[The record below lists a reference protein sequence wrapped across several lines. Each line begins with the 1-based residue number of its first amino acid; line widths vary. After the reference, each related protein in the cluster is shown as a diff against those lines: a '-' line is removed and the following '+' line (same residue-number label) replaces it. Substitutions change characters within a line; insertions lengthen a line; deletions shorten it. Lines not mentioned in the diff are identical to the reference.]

1 MANQTITTAVNYD
14 DAAISGLLDG
24 ESITINGG
32 ALTIDADTQINQQA
46 AAFGIVTLSS
56 TLGGSVLIDG
66 TKVWEVPFESSTGTP
81 WDVAGASYGGVSRN
95 VNGEG
100 IYPDGVTFS
109 ADGTKM
115 YTVGTDFDEFDSAVQ
130 QYALSTAWDIGS
142 ASWTAYFLTSSQDRN
157 LTDLAFSA
165 DGTKM
170 YVVGRGS
177 GKVYQYSLS
186 TAWNINTASY
196 GGISFSVTGQ
206 EGQPRAIAFSA
217 DGTKMYVA
225 GINNDTVYQYSLSTA
240 WNLTSA
246 SFSGTSF
253 SVAGQEAQPAAIAF
267 KPDGSRMYVVGRT
280 ADTVYQYSLSTAW
293 NVGSA
298 SYSGL
303 SFNVAGQDTSPAG
316 LAFKPDGSRMYVAG
330 TNSNTVFQY
339 DLLSGTSS
347 PGNVPTQAALGSNT
361 VTGGTSGAT
370 GELTRVWASG
380 SFDPAVAG
388 AAMPAAG
395 YIKLRS
401 KTGNFQAGETIT
413 LPGGATIVASNAGKR
428 GAIQVIARTIGGT
441 SVFMAVPRLSSCVVD
456 GDWYDL
462 GTTNGADNQ
471 TFTLPVR
478 EELGGVQIETAPG
491 SGVYEWYANAGD
503 IWNGHH
509 TVNEGLTATNA
520 TLTRNAISA
529 FPYPAAERIRETA
542 VAGVHSASFAL
553 GANNTSFPAGAATFT
568 ARILRD
574 TRQWVVVQFATNNS
588 ADRFGVLVDFVAGTL
603 SAVPNVGSPTG
614 TASSITALGG
624 GIYEVKVSV
633 NHTGTGAITIA
644 TSNSATPTY
653 VNGLPSFTGSA
664 SEGVNIALSRLEM
677 ATFSFIPTDVRGKH
691 CGVDPIA
698 GTVQIALRGANN
710 SGFKPPSGCKVRIPN
725 VFLSTTQP
733 VDSAAPML
741 TALNTRY
748 YFNSGNPGPTVKG
761 AVLNWFNT
769 GNMVISDS
777 CTTQY
782 ISSTAITNSCV
793 GVGLMPSSTTALAF
807 ANAFA
812 GGATDSRFTRRSNT
826 LVFSATSTTN
836 VAFRRCRFDLIARW
850 QGLSQRQTTGPGQF
864 GIVNLG
870 MSNFVFEDCEVINGQ
885 TTIGAGNSNGLIKNF
900 KYADVMTGG
909 TPAVASSAFAFTG
922 TNIELDG
929 FSSLGGLSNV
939 HPYDHIVNLA
949 AGYFSNLKISN
960 IGTPTAPYD
969 CGSANPMGFIV
980 NGGPGSEAT
989 FRRIY
994 TTNNRTGAV
1003 NFVTT
1008 MPLVQMFDVWATG
1021 SQFIDLS
1028 GPSITS
1034 RGGRWSNFRR
1044 GFANANGTHW
1054 DDAYNSTTTGRISVM
1069 ANEPTAASAS
1079 QFSGTFGIG
1088 SGYTG
1093 SGSIVLSKLTDEAV
1107 WTSPYRFYGHTAF
1120 GGGGSPGGTATQ
1132 NLIWEYKIDT
1142 GGGFGASWTF
1152 LANTVRTNGDPAN
1165 GATTVT
1171 MNSADRAALTR
1182 QPQIGDFIQHSTFR
1196 LPQDTTITNIVGD
1209 VITVSNAFISSP
1221 LGANGT
1227 ISFSPVNVAVS
1238 PTNGYLLQIRCRA
1251 IVAAAGTLTTGF
1263 SAGIQTNATDQQIPH
1278 PLPGSL
1284 VNITNLVPQSRVKVT
1299 RVDTGALLQQAFCGA
1314 GTTLNFDFQY
1324 TGSVEIEAR
1333 NASGATAYRPWVTQ
1347 ASISPSAA
1355 ANVVALQESD

>member
-66 TKVWEVPFESSTGTP
+66 TKVWEVPFSS
-81 WDVAGASYGGVSRN
+81 
-95 VNGEG
+95 
-100 IYPDGVTFS
+100 
-109 ADGTKM
+109 
-115 YTVGTDFDEFDSAVQ
+115 
-130 QYALSTAWDIGS
+130 
-142 ASWTAYFLTSSQDRN
+142 SS
-157 LTDLAFSA
+157 
-165 DGTKM
+165 
-170 YVVGRGS
+170 
-177 GKVYQYSLS
+177 
-186 TAWNINTASY
+186 
-196 GGISFSVTGQ
+196 
-206 EGQPRAIAFSA
+206 
-217 DGTKMYVA
+217 
-225 GINNDTVYQYSLSTA
+225 
-240 WNLTSA
+240 
-246 SFSGTSF
+246 
-253 SVAGQEAQPAAIAF
+253 
-267 KPDGSRMYVVGRT
+267 
-280 ADTVYQYSLSTAW
+280 
-293 NVGSA
+293 
-298 SYSGL
+298 
-303 SFNVAGQDTSPAG
+303 
-316 LAFKPDGSRMYVAG
+316 
-330 TNSNTVFQY
+330 
-339 DLLSGTSS
+339 
-347 PGNVPTQAALGSNT
+347 GNVPTQAALGSNG

-395 YIKLRS
+395 YVKLRS

-428 GAIQVIARTIGGT
+428 GAIQVIARTVGTT
-441 SVFMAVPRLSSCVVD
+441 SVNMAVPRLSSCVVD
-456 GDWYDL
+456 GDWYEL

-509 TVNEGLTATNA
+509 TVNEALTPTNA

-529 FPYPAAERIRETA
+529 FPYPAAERLRETA
-542 VAGVHSASFAL
+542 ATGVHNASFAL
-553 GANNTSFPAGAATFT
+553 SGYATSFPAGTYTFS
-568 ARILRD
+568 AILKRE
-574 TRQWVVVQFATNNS
+574 TRQWAVVQFATNGS
-588 ADRFGVLVDFVAGTL
+588 ADRFGVLVDLDAGTL
-603 SAVPNVGSPTG
+603 SAIPNVGSPTG
-614 TASSITALGG
+614 TSSSIAALGNG
-624 GIYEVKVSV
+624 WYRVNVTI
-633 NHTGTGAITIA
+633 NHTGAGQTGQCIIA

-653 VNGLPSFTGSA
+653 VTGLPSFTGSA

-698 GTVQIALRGANN
+698 GTVQLALRGANN

-725 VFLSTTQP
+725 VFLSTTTP

-748 YFNSGNPGPTVKG
+748 YFQSGNSGPTVKG

-782 ISSTAITNSCV
+782 IGSTSIANCCV
-793 GVGLMPSSTTALAF
+793 GVGLIPSTTVALTF
-807 ANAFA
+807 ANAFS
-812 GGATDSRFTRRSNT
+812 GGATDSRFTRRSST
-826 LVFSATSTTN
+826 VVFGAGATTN

-850 QGLSQRQTTGPGQF
+850 QGLSQRQAFGQVLT
-864 GIVNLG
+864 IVSLG
-870 MSNFVFEDCEVINGQ
+870 MSNSIFEDCEVINGQ
-885 TTIGAGNSNGLIKNF
+885 TTITAGNSNILIKNF

-909 TPAVASSAFAFTG
+909 TSALGSSAILAQG
-922 TNIELDG
+922 TNITLDG
-929 FSSLGGLSNV
+929 FASLGDLPNV
-939 HPYDHIVNLA
+939 HPYDHIINLQVSG
-949 AGYFSNLKISN
+949 GYYTNLSIAN
-960 IGTPTAPYD
+960 IGTPSAPYD
-969 CGSANPMGFIV
+969 CGTVNPMGYIL
-980 NGGPGSEAT
+980 NGFAGSKAT
-989 FRRIY
+989 LRRIY
-994 TTNNRTGAV
+994 TTNNRVGPVLFTAA
-1003 NFVTT
+1003 
-1008 MPLVQMFDVWATG
+1008 MPLFEMFDVWATG
-1021 SQFIDLS
+1021 SQFTDLN
-1028 GPSITS
+1028 GQSITS

-1044 GFANANGTHW
+1044 GLPSCNGTHW

-1079 QFSGTFGIG
+1079 QFSGTFGVG

-1093 SGSIVLSKLTDEAV
+1093 NGSVVLSKLSDEAV

-1120 GGGGSPGGTATQ
+1120 GGGGSCGGTDTQ

-1152 LANTVRTNGDPAN
+1152 LANTVRTAGDPAN

-1171 MNSADRAALTR
+1171 VSASDLAALTR

-1196 LPQDTTITNIVGD
+1196 LPQDTTVTNIAGN
-1209 VITVSNAFISSP
+1209 VITVSNAFISNP
-1221 LGANGT
+1221 LGASGT

-1251 IVAAAGTLTTGF
+1251 TVAATTTITTGF

-1299 RVDTGALLQQAFCGA
+1299 RVDTGALLQQASCGA

-1324 TGSVEIEAR
+1324 TGAVLIEAR
-1333 NASGATAYRPWVTQ
+1333 NASGSPAYKPWVTQ
-1347 ASISPSAA
+1347 ASISPSTAT
-1355 ANVVALQESD
+1355 NVVALQESDQ

>member
-1 MANQTITTAVNYD
+1 LANQTVTTAVNYD

-32 ALTIDADTQINQQA
+32 ALKIDADTQINQQA

-66 TKVWEVPFESSTGTP
+66 TKVWEVPFSS
-81 WDVAGASYGGVSRN
+81 
-95 VNGEG
+95 
-100 IYPDGVTFS
+100 
-109 ADGTKM
+109 
-115 YTVGTDFDEFDSAVQ
+115 
-130 QYALSTAWDIGS
+130 
-142 ASWTAYFLTSSQDRN
+142 SS
-157 LTDLAFSA
+157 
-165 DGTKM
+165 
-170 YVVGRGS
+170 
-177 GKVYQYSLS
+177 
-186 TAWNINTASY
+186 
-196 GGISFSVTGQ
+196 
-206 EGQPRAIAFSA
+206 
-217 DGTKMYVA
+217 
-225 GINNDTVYQYSLSTA
+225 
-240 WNLTSA
+240 
-246 SFSGTSF
+246 
-253 SVAGQEAQPAAIAF
+253 
-267 KPDGSRMYVVGRT
+267 
-280 ADTVYQYSLSTAW
+280 
-293 NVGSA
+293 
-298 SYSGL
+298 
-303 SFNVAGQDTSPAG
+303 
-316 LAFKPDGSRMYVAG
+316 
-330 TNSNTVFQY
+330 
-339 DLLSGTSS
+339 
-347 PGNVPTQAALGSNT
+347 GNVPTQAALGSNG

-370 GELTRVWASG
+370 GELTRVWAAG
-380 SFDPAVAG
+380 SFDPATAG

-441 SVFMAVPRLSSCVVD
+441 SVNMVVPRLSSCVVD

-509 TVNEGLTATNA
+509 TVNEALTATNA

-529 FPYPAAERIRETA
+529 FPYPAAERLRETA
-542 VAGVHSASFAL
+542 ATGVHNASFAL
-553 GANNTSFPAGAATFT
+553 SGYATAFPAGTYTFS
-568 ARILRD
+568 AVLKKD
-574 TRQWVVVQFATNNS
+574 TRQWAVVQFATNGS
-588 ADRFGVLVDFVAGTL
+588 ADRFGVLIDLDAGTL
-603 SAVPNVGSPTG
+603 SAIPNVGSPTG
-614 TASSITALGG
+614 TSSSIAALGNG
-624 GIYEVKVSV
+624 WYRVNVTI
-633 NHTGTGAITIA
+633 NHTGAGQTGQCIIA

-653 VNGLPSFTGSA
+653 VTGLPSFTGSA

-698 GTVQIALRGANN
+698 GTVQLALRGANN

-725 VFLSTTQP
+725 VFLSTTTP
-733 VDSAAPML
+733 VDNFAPML
-741 TALNTRY
+741 TAINTRY

-777 CTTQY
+777 CSTQF
-782 ISSTAITNSCV
+782 IGSTSIANCCV

-826 LVFSATSTTN
+826 VVFNAAATTN

-850 QGLSQRQTTGPGQF
+850 QGLSQRVPGGGAF
-864 GIVNLG
+864 HAVAVNLG
-870 MSNFVFEDCEVINGQ
+870 MSNCVLEDCEVINGQ
-885 TTIGAGNSNGLIKNF
+885 TTIGAGNSNVLIKNF

-909 TPAVASSAFAFTG
+909 TPALASSAFAFTG

-929 FSSLGGLSNV
+929 FSSLGGLPNV
-939 HPYDHIVNLA
+939 HPYDQIVNLA

-980 NGGPGSEAT
+980 NGGPGSGAT

-994 TTNNRTGAV
+994 TTNNRTGAM

-1008 MPLVQMFDVWATG
+1008 MPLVEMFDVWGTG

-1044 GFANANGTHW
+1044 GFVGANGTHW

-1093 SGSIVLSKLTDEAV
+1093 AGSIVLSKLTDEAV

-1120 GGGGSPGGTATQ
+1120 GGGGSPGGTDTQ

-1142 GGGFGASWTF
+1142 GGGFGGSWTF
-1152 LANTVRTNGDPAN
+1152 LANTVRTVGNPAD

-1171 MNSADRAALTR
+1171 MSAGDRAALTR

-1221 LGANGT
+1221 LGASGT

-1251 IVAAAGTLTTGF
+1251 IVAAAGTLTSGF

-1299 RVDTGALLQQAFCGA
+1299 RVDTGALLQQASCGA

-1324 TGSVEIEAR
+1324 TGAVLIEAR
-1333 NASGATAYRPWVTQ
+1333 NASGSPAYKPWVTQ
-1347 ASISPSAA
+1347 ASISPSAT
-1355 ANVVALQESD
+1355 ANVVALQESDQ

>member
-1 MANQTITTAVNYD
+1 LANQTVTTAVNYD

-66 TKVWEVPFESSTGTP
+66 TKVWEVPFSS
-81 WDVAGASYGGVSRN
+81 
-95 VNGEG
+95 
-100 IYPDGVTFS
+100 
-109 ADGTKM
+109 
-115 YTVGTDFDEFDSAVQ
+115 
-130 QYALSTAWDIGS
+130 
-142 ASWTAYFLTSSQDRN
+142 SS
-157 LTDLAFSA
+157 
-165 DGTKM
+165 
-170 YVVGRGS
+170 
-177 GKVYQYSLS
+177 
-186 TAWNINTASY
+186 
-196 GGISFSVTGQ
+196 
-206 EGQPRAIAFSA
+206 
-217 DGTKMYVA
+217 
-225 GINNDTVYQYSLSTA
+225 
-240 WNLTSA
+240 
-246 SFSGTSF
+246 
-253 SVAGQEAQPAAIAF
+253 
-267 KPDGSRMYVVGRT
+267 
-280 ADTVYQYSLSTAW
+280 
-293 NVGSA
+293 
-298 SYSGL
+298 
-303 SFNVAGQDTSPAG
+303 
-316 LAFKPDGSRMYVAG
+316 
-330 TNSNTVFQY
+330 
-339 DLLSGTSS
+339 
-347 PGNVPTQAALGSNT
+347 GNVPTQAALGSNG
-361 VTGGTSGAT
+361 VTGGSSGAT

-380 SFDPAVAG
+380 SFDPAAAG

-441 SVFMAVPRLSSCVVD
+441 SVNMVVPRLSSCVVD
-456 GDWYDL
+456 GDWYEL

-509 TVNEGLTATNA
+509 TVNEALTATNA

-603 SAVPNVGSPTG
+603 SAIPNVGSPTG

-698 GTVQIALRGANN
+698 GTVQLALRGANN

-725 VFLSTTQP
+725 VFLSTTTP
-733 VDSAAPML
+733 VDNFAPML
-741 TALNTRY
+741 TAINTRY
-748 YFNSGNPGPTVKG
+748 YFQSGNPGPTVKG

-769 GNMVISDS
+769 GNMVITDS
-777 CTTQY
+777 CTTQF
-782 ISSTAITNSCV
+782 IGSTSIANCCV

-826 LVFSATSTTN
+826 VVFNAAATTN
-836 VAFRRCRFDLIARW
+836 VEFRRCRFDLIARW
-850 QGLSQRQTTGPGQF
+850 QGLSQRVPG
-864 GIVNLG
+864 GGASHAVAVNLG
-870 MSNFVFEDCEVINGQ
+870 MSNCVLEDCEVINGQ
-885 TTIGAGNSNGLIKNF
+885 TTIGAGNSNVLIKNF

-909 TPAVASSAFAFTG
+909 TPALASSAFAFTG

-929 FSSLGGLSNV
+929 FSSLGGLPNV

-980 NGGPGSEAT
+980 NGGPGSRAT

-1003 NFVTT
+1003 SFIST
-1008 MPLVQMFDVWATG
+1008 MPLVEMFDVWATG

-1044 GFANANGTHW
+1044 GFAGANGTHW

-1093 SGSIVLSKLTDEAV
+1093 LGSIVLSKLTDEAV

-1120 GGGGSPGGTATQ
+1120 GGGGSPGGTDTQ

-1152 LANTVRTNGDPAN
+1152 LANTVRTNGNPAD

-1171 MNSADRAALTR
+1171 MSSGDRAALTR

-1221 LGANGT
+1221 LGASGT

-1263 SAGIQTNATDQQIPH
+1263 SAGIQTNATDQQIQH

-1299 RVDTGALLQQAFCGA
+1299 RVDTKTLLQQAFCGA

-1324 TGSVEIEAR
+1324 TGAVRIEAR
-1333 NASGATAYRPWVTQ
+1333 NASGSPAYKPWVTQ

>member
-1 MANQTITTAVNYD
+1 LANQTVTTAVNYD

-32 ALTIDADTQINQQA
+32 ALKIDADTQINQQA

-66 TKVWEVPFESSTGTP
+66 TKVWEVPFSS
-81 WDVAGASYGGVSRN
+81 
-95 VNGEG
+95 
-100 IYPDGVTFS
+100 
-109 ADGTKM
+109 
-115 YTVGTDFDEFDSAVQ
+115 
-130 QYALSTAWDIGS
+130 
-142 ASWTAYFLTSSQDRN
+142 SS
-157 LTDLAFSA
+157 
-165 DGTKM
+165 
-170 YVVGRGS
+170 
-177 GKVYQYSLS
+177 
-186 TAWNINTASY
+186 
-196 GGISFSVTGQ
+196 
-206 EGQPRAIAFSA
+206 
-217 DGTKMYVA
+217 
-225 GINNDTVYQYSLSTA
+225 
-240 WNLTSA
+240 
-246 SFSGTSF
+246 
-253 SVAGQEAQPAAIAF
+253 
-267 KPDGSRMYVVGRT
+267 
-280 ADTVYQYSLSTAW
+280 
-293 NVGSA
+293 
-298 SYSGL
+298 
-303 SFNVAGQDTSPAG
+303 
-316 LAFKPDGSRMYVAG
+316 
-330 TNSNTVFQY
+330 
-339 DLLSGTSS
+339 
-347 PGNVPTQAALGSNT
+347 GNVPTQAALGSNG

-370 GELTRVWASG
+370 GELTRVWAAG
-380 SFDPAVAG
+380 SFDPATAG

-441 SVFMAVPRLSSCVVD
+441 SVNMVVPRLSSCVVD

-509 TVNEGLTATNA
+509 TVNEALTATNA

-529 FPYPAAERIRETA
+529 FPYPAAERLRETA
-542 VAGVHSASFAL
+542 ATGVHNASFAL
-553 GANNTSFPAGAATFT
+553 SGYATAFPAGTYTFS
-568 ARILRD
+568 AVLKKD
-574 TRQWVVVQFATNNS
+574 TRQWAVVQFATNGS
-588 ADRFGVLVDFVAGTL
+588 ADRFGVLIDLDAGTL
-603 SAVPNVGSPTG
+603 SAIPNVGSPTG
-614 TASSITALGG
+614 TSSSIAALGNG
-624 GIYEVKVSV
+624 WYRVNVTI
-633 NHTGTGAITIA
+633 NHTGAGQTGQCIIA

-653 VNGLPSFTGSA
+653 VTGLPSFTGSA

-698 GTVQIALRGANN
+698 GTVQLALRGANN

-725 VFLSTTQP
+725 VFLSTTTP

-748 YFNSGNPGPTVKG
+748 YFQSGNSGPTVKG

-782 ISSTAITNSCV
+782 IGSTSIANCCV
-793 GVGLMPSSTTALAF
+793 GVGLIPSTTVALTF
-807 ANAFA
+807 ANAFS
-812 GGATDSRFTRRSNT
+812 GGATDSRFTRRSST
-826 LVFSATSTTN
+826 VVFGAGATTN

-850 QGLSQRQTTGPGQF
+850 QGLSQRQAFGQVLT
-864 GIVNLG
+864 IVSLG
-870 MSNFVFEDCEVINGQ
+870 MSNSIFEDCEVINGQ
-885 TTIGAGNSNGLIKNF
+885 TTITAGNSNILIKNF

-909 TPAVASSAFAFTG
+909 TSALGSSAILAQG
-922 TNIELDG
+922 TNITLDG
-929 FSSLGGLSNV
+929 FASLGDLPNV
-939 HPYDHIVNLA
+939 HPYDHIINLQVSG
-949 AGYFSNLKISN
+949 GYYTNLSIAN
-960 IGTPTAPYD
+960 IGTPSAPYNS
-969 CGSANPMGFIV
+969 GTVNPMAYILNGFA
-980 NGGPGSEAT
+980 GSTAT
-989 FRRIY
+989 LRRIY
-994 TTNNRTGAV
+994 TTNNRVGPVFFTA
-1003 NFVTT
+1003 T
-1008 MPLVQMFDVWATG
+1008 MPLFEMFDVWATG
-1021 SQFIDLS
+1021 SQFTDLN
-1028 GPSITS
+1028 GQSITS

-1044 GFANANGTHW
+1044 GLPGANGTHW

-1069 ANEPTAASAS
+1069 ANEPTTASAS
-1079 QFSGTFGIG
+1079 QFSGTFGVG

-1093 SGSIVLSKLTDEAV
+1093 NGSVVLSKLSDEAV

-1120 GGGGSPGGTATQ
+1120 GGGGSCGGTDTQ

-1152 LANTVRTNGDPAN
+1152 LANTVRTAGDPAN

-1171 MNSADRAALTR
+1171 VSASDLAALTR

-1196 LPQDTTITNIVGD
+1196 LPQDTTVTNIAGN
-1209 VITVSNAFISSP
+1209 VITVSNAFISNP
-1221 LGANGT
+1221 LGASGT

-1238 PTNGYLLQIRCRA
+1238 PTNGYLLQIRCRPT
-1251 IVAAAGTLTTGF
+1251 VAATTTITTGF

-1299 RVDTGALLQQAFCGA
+1299 RVDTGALLQQASCGA

-1324 TGSVEIEAR
+1324 TGAVLIEAR
-1333 NASGATAYRPWVTQ
+1333 NASGSPAYKPWVTQ

>member
-1 MANQTITTAVNYD
+1 MANQTVTTAVNYD

-66 TKVWEVPFESSTGTP
+66 TNVWEVPFSS
-81 WDVAGASYGGVSRN
+81 
-95 VNGEG
+95 
-100 IYPDGVTFS
+100 
-109 ADGTKM
+109 
-115 YTVGTDFDEFDSAVQ
+115 
-130 QYALSTAWDIGS
+130 
-142 ASWTAYFLTSSQDRN
+142 SS
-157 LTDLAFSA
+157 
-165 DGTKM
+165 
-170 YVVGRGS
+170 
-177 GKVYQYSLS
+177 
-186 TAWNINTASY
+186 
-196 GGISFSVTGQ
+196 
-206 EGQPRAIAFSA
+206 
-217 DGTKMYVA
+217 
-225 GINNDTVYQYSLSTA
+225 
-240 WNLTSA
+240 
-246 SFSGTSF
+246 
-253 SVAGQEAQPAAIAF
+253 
-267 KPDGSRMYVVGRT
+267 
-280 ADTVYQYSLSTAW
+280 
-293 NVGSA
+293 
-298 SYSGL
+298 
-303 SFNVAGQDTSPAG
+303 
-316 LAFKPDGSRMYVAG
+316 
-330 TNSNTVFQY
+330 
-339 DLLSGTSS
+339 
-347 PGNVPTQAALGSNT
+347 GNVPTQAALGSNG

-413 LPGGATIVASNAGKR
+413 LPGGATIVAANAGKR
-428 GAIQVIARTIGGT
+428 GAIQVIARTIGDT
-441 SVFMAVPRLSSCVVD
+441 SVSMVVPRLSSCVVD

-503 IWNGHH
+503 IWNGHY

-520 TLTRNAISA
+520 TLTRNAVSA
-529 FPYPAAERIRETA
+529 FPYPAAERLRETA
-542 VAGVHSASFAL
+542 ATGVHNASFAL
-553 GANNTSFPAGAATFT
+553 TGYATAFPTGTYTFS
-568 ARILRD
+568 AVLKRE
-574 TRQWVVVQFATNNS
+574 TRQWAVVQFATNGS
-588 ADRFGVLVDFVAGTL
+588 ADRFGVLVDLDAGTL
-603 SAVPNVGSPTG
+603 SAIPNVGSPTG
-614 TASSITALGG
+614 TSSSITSLGNG
-624 GIYEVKVSV
+624 WYRVNVTI
-633 NHTGTGAITIA
+633 NHTGTGQSGQCIIA

-653 VNGLPSFTGSA
+653 VTGLPSFTGNA
-664 SEGVNIALSRLEM
+664 AEGVYIALSRLEM

-698 GTVQIALRGANN
+698 GTVQLALRGAND

-748 YFNSGNPGPTVKG
+748 YFQSGNPGPTVKG

-777 CTTQY
+777 CTTQF
-782 ISSTAITNSCV
+782 IGSTSIANCCV
-793 GVGLMPSSTTALAF
+793 GVGLMPSVTTALAF

-826 LVFSATSTTN
+826 VVFNATATTN

-850 QGLSQRQTTGPGQF
+850 QGLSQRQTTGQVLT
-864 GIVNLG
+864 IVNLG

-909 TPAVASSAFAFTG
+909 TPALVSSAFAVTG
-922 TNIELDG
+922 ANMEIDG
-929 FSSLGGLSNV
+929 FSSLGGLPNV

-949 AGYFSNLKISN
+949 AGYYSNLKISN
-960 IGTPTAPYD
+960 IGTPSAPYNT
-969 CGSANPMGFIV
+969 GSANLMGYIL
-980 NGGPGSEAT
+980 NGGPGSQLT
-989 FRRIY
+989 MRRIY
-994 TTNNRTGAV
+994 TTDTRVGPVLFSGSA
-1003 NFVTT
+1003 
-1008 MPLVQMFDVWATG
+1008 PLFEMFDVWATG
-1021 SQFIDLS
+1021 SQFIDMN

-1044 GFANANGTHW
+1044 GFTTANGTHW

-1093 SGSIVLSKLTDEAV
+1093 AGSIVISKLTDEAV

-1120 GGGGSPGGTATQ
+1120 GGGGSPGGTNTQ

-1152 LANTVRTNGDPAN
+1152 LANTVRTNGNPAN

-1171 MNSADRAALTR
+1171 MNSGDRAALTR

-1209 VITVSNAFISSP
+1209 VITVSNAFISNP
-1221 LGANGT
+1221 LGASGT

-1251 IVAAAGTLTTGF
+1251 TLAAAGTLTTGF

-1278 PLPGSL
+1278 PLPGTTL
-1284 VNITNLVPQSRVKVT
+1284 KFTNLQVGTEVRVYRASDSVE
-1299 RVDTGALLQQAFCGA
+1299 LA
-1314 GTTLNFDFQY
+1314 GTDATS
-1324 TGSVEIEAR
+1324 GSVFSYEYQYLSDVAIFVTIHKIGYKWFR
-1333 NASGATAYRPWVTQ
+1333 DDSLTLGATNQSIPIFQRADPAYNNP
-1347 ASISPSAA
+1347 
-1355 ANVVALQESD
+1355 E

>member
-1 MANQTITTAVNYD
+1 LANQTVTTAVNYD

-66 TKVWEVPFESSTGTP
+66 TKVWEVPFSS
-81 WDVAGASYGGVSRN
+81 
-95 VNGEG
+95 
-100 IYPDGVTFS
+100 
-109 ADGTKM
+109 
-115 YTVGTDFDEFDSAVQ
+115 
-130 QYALSTAWDIGS
+130 
-142 ASWTAYFLTSSQDRN
+142 SS
-157 LTDLAFSA
+157 
-165 DGTKM
+165 
-170 YVVGRGS
+170 
-177 GKVYQYSLS
+177 
-186 TAWNINTASY
+186 
-196 GGISFSVTGQ
+196 
-206 EGQPRAIAFSA
+206 
-217 DGTKMYVA
+217 
-225 GINNDTVYQYSLSTA
+225 
-240 WNLTSA
+240 
-246 SFSGTSF
+246 
-253 SVAGQEAQPAAIAF
+253 
-267 KPDGSRMYVVGRT
+267 
-280 ADTVYQYSLSTAW
+280 
-293 NVGSA
+293 
-298 SYSGL
+298 
-303 SFNVAGQDTSPAG
+303 
-316 LAFKPDGSRMYVAG
+316 
-330 TNSNTVFQY
+330 
-339 DLLSGTSS
+339 
-347 PGNVPTQAALGSNT
+347 GNVPTQAALGSNG
-361 VTGGTSGAT
+361 VTGGSSGAT

-395 YIKLRS
+395 YVKLRS

-491 SGVYEWYANAGD
+491 SGVYEWYANGGD

-529 FPYPAAERIRETA
+529 FPYPAAERLRETA
-542 VAGVHSASFAL
+542 ATGVHNASFAL
-553 GANNTSFPAGAATFT
+553 GANNTSFPAGTYTFS
-568 ARILRD
+568 AVLKKD
-574 TRQWVVVQFATNNS
+574 TRRWVAVQFATNGS
-588 ADRFGVLVDFVAGTL
+588 ANRFGVLVDLDAGTL
-603 SAVPNVGSPTG
+603 SAIPNVGSPTG
-614 TASSITALGG
+614 TSSSITALGG
-624 GIYEVKVSV
+624 GLYRVNVTI
-633 NHTGTGAITIA
+633 NHTGTGAVTIA

-653 VNGLPSFTGSA
+653 VTGLPSFAGNA
-664 SEGVNIALSRLEM
+664 AEGVYIALSRLEM

-698 GTVQIALRGANN
+698 GKVQLALRGANN

-733 VDSAAPML
+733 ADSAAPML

-748 YFNSGNPGPTVKG
+748 YLNAIAGSGVPVIKG
-761 AVLNWFNT
+761 AVLNWFNS
-769 GNMVISDS
+769 GNMVVSDS

-782 ISSTAITNSCV
+782 IGSTSIANCCV

-826 LVFSATSTTN
+826 LVFSAGATTN

-850 QGLSQRQTTGPGQF
+850 QGLSQRQTTGPGHF
-864 GIVNLG
+864 LTVNLG

-909 TPAVASSAFAFTG
+909 TPAVASSAILAQG
-922 TNIELDG
+922 TNITIDG
-929 FSSLGGLSNV
+929 FAALGGLLNV
-939 HPYDHIVNLA
+939 HPYSEIVNLA
-949 AGYFSNLKISN
+949 VTGGYYTNLSIAN
-960 IGTPTAPYD
+960 IGTPSAPYD
-969 CGSANPMGFIV
+969 GGTANQMGFIL
-980 NGGPGSEAT
+980 NGFAGSGAT
-989 FRRIY
+989 LRRIY

-1003 NFVTT
+1003 NFTANG
-1008 MPLVQMFDVWATG
+1008 PLFEMFDVWATG

-1107 WTSPYRFYGHTAF
+1107 WTSPYRFYGHTAL
-1120 GGGGSPGGTATQ
+1120 GGGGSCGGTNTQ

-1142 GGGFGASWTF
+1142 GGGFGGSWTF
-1152 LANTVRTNGDPAN
+1152 LANTVRTVGNPAD

-1171 MNSADRAALTR
+1171 MNGGDRAALTR

-1221 LGANGT
+1221 LGAFGT

-1251 IVAAAGTLTTGF
+1251 TLAAAGTLTSGF
-1263 SAGIQTNATDQQIPH
+1263 SAGIQTNATDQQIQH

-1299 RVDTGALLQQAFCGA
+1299 RVDTGALLQQASCGA

-1324 TGSVEIEAR
+1324 TGAVLIEAR
-1333 NASGATAYRPWVTQ
+1333 NASGSPAYKPWVTQ

>member
-1 MANQTITTAVNYD
+1 LANQTITTAVNYD

-66 TKVWEVPFESSTGTP
+66 TKVWELP
-81 WDVAGASYGGVSRN
+81 
-95 VNGEG
+95 
-100 IYPDGVTFS
+100 
-109 ADGTKM
+109 
-115 YTVGTDFDEFDSAVQ
+115 
-130 QYALSTAWDIGS
+130 
-142 ASWTAYFLTSSQDRN
+142 YF
-157 LTDLAFSA
+157 A
-165 DGTKM
+165 
-170 YVVGRGS
+170 
-177 GKVYQYSLS
+177 
-186 TAWNINTASY
+186 
-196 GGISFSVTGQ
+196 
-206 EGQPRAIAFSA
+206 
-217 DGTKMYVA
+217 
-225 GINNDTVYQYSLSTA
+225 
-240 WNLTSA
+240 
-246 SFSGTSF
+246 FSGT
-253 SVAGQEAQPAAIAF
+253 A
-267 KPDGSRMYVVGRT
+267 
-280 ADTVYQYSLSTAW
+280 
-293 NVGSA
+293 
-298 SYSGL
+298 
-303 SFNVAGQDTSPAG
+303 
-316 LAFKPDGSRMYVAG
+316 
-330 TNSNTVFQY
+330 
-339 DLLSGTSS
+339 
-347 PGNVPTQAALGSNT
+347 PTQAALGSNT
-361 VTGGTSGAT
+361 VVGNTSGAT
-370 GELTRVWASG
+370 GELTRVWKSG
-380 SFDPAVAG
+380 SFDPVAPG
-388 AAMPAAG
+388 ASLAG
-395 YIKLRS
+395 VGYLKLRS
-401 KTGNFQAGETIT
+401 KTGNFQSGETLT
-413 LPGGATIVASNAGKR
+413 LPNGTTVTASSTGKR
-428 GAIQVIARTIGGT
+428 GAIQVIARTVGTT
-441 SVFMAVPRLSSCVVD
+441 SVNMAVPRLSSCVVD

-478 EELGGVQIETAPG
+478 EELGGVQIETAPD

-553 GANNTSFPAGAATFT
+553 SGTNTSFPAGTYTFS
-568 ARILRD
+568 AVLKKD
-574 TRQWVVVQFATNNS
+574 TRRWVAVQFATNGS
-588 ADRFGVLVDFVAGTL
+588 ADRFGVLVDLDAGTL
-603 SAVPNVGSPTG
+603 SAIPNVGSPTG
-614 TASSITALGG
+614 TSSSITALGG
-624 GIYEVKVSV
+624 GLYRVNVTI
-633 NHTGTGAITIA
+633 NHTGAGQTGQCIIA
-644 TSNSATPTY
+644 TSDSATPTY
-653 VNGLPSFTGSA
+653 VNGLPSFTGNA
-664 SEGVNIALSRLEM
+664 AEGVYIALSRLEM

-698 GTVQIALRGANN
+698 GTVQLALRGANN

-725 VFLSTTQP
+725 VFLSTTTP
-733 VDSAAPML
+733 VDNFAPML

-748 YFNSGNPGPTVKG
+748 YFQSGNPGPTVKG

-777 CTTQY
+777 CTTQF
-782 ISSTAITNSCV
+782 IGSTSIANCCV
-793 GVGLMPSSTTALAF
+793 GVGLIPSTSVALSF

-826 LVFSATSTTN
+826 VVFNAAATTN
-836 VAFRRCRFDLIARW
+836 VEFRRTRFDLIARW
-850 QGLSQRQTTGPGQF
+850 QGLSQRVPG
-864 GIVNLG
+864 GGASHAGVVNLG
-870 MSNFVFEDCEVINGQ
+870 MSNCVLEDCEVINGQ
-885 TTIGAGNSNGLIKNF
+885 TTIGAGNSNVLIKNF

-909 TPAVASSAFAFTG
+909 TPALASSAFAFTG

-929 FSSLGGLSNV
+929 FSSLGGLPNV

-960 IGTPTAPYD
+960 IGTPAAPYD

-980 NGGPGSEAT
+980 NGGPGSRAT

-1008 MPLVQMFDVWATG
+1008 MPLVEMFDVWGTG

-1054 DDAYNSTTTGRISVM
+1054 DDAYDSTTTGRISVM

-1093 SGSIVLSKLTDEAV
+1093 SGGIVLSKLTDEAV

-1196 LPQDTTITNIVGD
+1196 LPQNTTITNIVGD
-1209 VITVSNAFISSP
+1209 VITVSNPFVSSI

-1263 SAGIQTNATDQQIPH
+1263 SAGIQTNATDQQIQH

-1299 RVDTGALLQQAFCGA
+1299 RVDTGALLQQASCGA

-1324 TGSVEIEAR
+1324 TGAVLIEAR
-1333 NASGATAYRPWVTQ
+1333 NASGSPAYKPWVTQ

-1355 ANVVALQESD
+1355 TNVVALQESDQ

>member
-1 MANQTITTAVNYD
+1 MANQTVTTAVNYD

-32 ALTIDADTQINQQA
+32 ALTINADTQINQQA
-46 AAFGIVTLSS
+46 AAFGTVTLSS

-66 TKVWEVPFESSTGTP
+66 TKVWEVPFSS
-81 WDVAGASYGGVSRN
+81 
-95 VNGEG
+95 
-100 IYPDGVTFS
+100 
-109 ADGTKM
+109 
-115 YTVGTDFDEFDSAVQ
+115 
-130 QYALSTAWDIGS
+130 
-142 ASWTAYFLTSSQDRN
+142 SS
-157 LTDLAFSA
+157 
-165 DGTKM
+165 
-170 YVVGRGS
+170 
-177 GKVYQYSLS
+177 
-186 TAWNINTASY
+186 
-196 GGISFSVTGQ
+196 
-206 EGQPRAIAFSA
+206 
-217 DGTKMYVA
+217 
-225 GINNDTVYQYSLSTA
+225 
-240 WNLTSA
+240 
-246 SFSGTSF
+246 
-253 SVAGQEAQPAAIAF
+253 
-267 KPDGSRMYVVGRT
+267 
-280 ADTVYQYSLSTAW
+280 
-293 NVGSA
+293 
-298 SYSGL
+298 
-303 SFNVAGQDTSPAG
+303 
-316 LAFKPDGSRMYVAG
+316 
-330 TNSNTVFQY
+330 
-339 DLLSGTSS
+339 
-347 PGNVPTQAALGSNT
+347 GNVPTQAALGSNG

-395 YIKLRS
+395 YVKLRS

-413 LPGGATIVASNAGKR
+413 LPGGATIVATNAGKR
-428 GAIQVIARTIGGT
+428 GAIQVIARTVGTT
-441 SVFMAVPRLSSCVVD
+441 SVNMVVPRLSSCVVD
-456 GDWYDL
+456 GDWYEL

-478 EELGGVQIETAPG
+478 DELGGVQIETAPG

-509 TVNEGLTATNA
+509 TVNEALTATNA

-529 FPYPAAERIRETA
+529 FPYPAAERLRETA
-542 VAGVHSASFAL
+542 ATGVHNASFAL
-553 GANNTSFPAGAATFT
+553 SGYATAFPAGTYTFS
-568 ARILRD
+568 AVLKKD
-574 TRQWVVVQFATNNS
+574 TRQWAVVQFATNGS
-588 ADRFGVLVDFVAGTL
+588 ADRFGVLVDLDAGTL
-603 SAVPNVGSPTG
+603 SAIPNVGSPTG
-614 TASSITALGG
+614 TSSSIAALGNG
-624 GIYEVKVSV
+624 WYRVNVTI
-633 NHTGTGAITIA
+633 NHTGAGQTGQCIIA

-653 VNGLPSFTGSA
+653 VTGLPSFTGSA

-698 GTVQIALRGANN
+698 GTVQLALRGANN

-748 YFNSGNPGPTVKG
+748 YFQSGNPGPTVKG

-782 ISSTAITNSCV
+782 IGSTSIANCCV
-793 GVGLMPSSTTALAF
+793 GVGLIPSATVALTF

-826 LVFSATSTTN
+826 TVFSAAANTN

-850 QGLSQRQTTGPGQF
+850 QGLSQRQTFGQ
-864 GIVNLG
+864 GLTIVSLG

-900 KYADVMTGG
+900 KYADVMTGN
-909 TPAVASSAFAFTG
+909 TPALASSAILAQG
-922 TNIELDG
+922 TNITIDG
-929 FSSLGGLSNV
+929 FAALGGLPNV
-939 HPYDHIVNLA
+939 HPYDQIINLQVSG
-949 AGYFSNLKISN
+949 GYYTNLSIAN
-960 IGTPTAPYD
+960 IGTPSAPYD
-969 CGSANPMGFIV
+969 CGTVNPMGYIL
-980 NGGPGSEAT
+980 NGFAGSKAT
-989 FRRIY
+989 LRRIY
-994 TTNNRTGAV
+994 TTNNRVGPVFFTAA
-1003 NFVTT
+1003 
-1008 MPLVQMFDVWATG
+1008 MPLFEMFDVWATG
-1021 SQFIDLS
+1021 SQFTDLN
-1028 GPSITS
+1028 GQSITS

-1044 GFANANGTHW
+1044 GLPGANGTHW

-1079 QFSGTFGIG
+1079 QFSGTFGVG

-1093 SGSIVLSKLTDEAV
+1093 NGSVVLSKLSDEAV

-1120 GGGGSPGGTATQ
+1120 GGGGSCGGTDVQ

-1152 LANTVRTNGDPAN
+1152 LANTVRTNGSPAD

-1171 MNSADRAALTR
+1171 MYSGDRAALTR

-1221 LGANGT
+1221 LGASGT

-1238 PTNGYLLQIRCRA
+1238 PTNGYLLQIRCRPT
-1251 IVAAAGTLTTGF
+1251 VAATTTLTSGF

-1299 RVDTGALLQQAFCGA
+1299 RVDTGALLQQASCGA

-1324 TGSVEIEAR
+1324 TGAVLIEAR
-1333 NASGATAYRPWVTQ
+1333 NASGSPAYKPWVTQ

>member
-1 MANQTITTAVNYD
+1 MANQTVTTAVNYD

-66 TKVWEVPFESSTGTP
+66 TKVWEVPFSS
-81 WDVAGASYGGVSRN
+81 
-95 VNGEG
+95 
-100 IYPDGVTFS
+100 
-109 ADGTKM
+109 
-115 YTVGTDFDEFDSAVQ
+115 
-130 QYALSTAWDIGS
+130 
-142 ASWTAYFLTSSQDRN
+142 SS
-157 LTDLAFSA
+157 
-165 DGTKM
+165 
-170 YVVGRGS
+170 
-177 GKVYQYSLS
+177 
-186 TAWNINTASY
+186 
-196 GGISFSVTGQ
+196 
-206 EGQPRAIAFSA
+206 
-217 DGTKMYVA
+217 
-225 GINNDTVYQYSLSTA
+225 
-240 WNLTSA
+240 
-246 SFSGTSF
+246 
-253 SVAGQEAQPAAIAF
+253 
-267 KPDGSRMYVVGRT
+267 
-280 ADTVYQYSLSTAW
+280 
-293 NVGSA
+293 
-298 SYSGL
+298 
-303 SFNVAGQDTSPAG
+303 
-316 LAFKPDGSRMYVAG
+316 
-330 TNSNTVFQY
+330 
-339 DLLSGTSS
+339 
-347 PGNVPTQAALGSNT
+347 GNVPTQAALGSNG
-361 VTGGTSGAT
+361 VTGGSSGAT

-380 SFDPAVAG
+380 SFDPAAAG

-441 SVFMAVPRLSSCVVD
+441 SVNMVVPRLSSCVVD
-456 GDWYDL
+456 GDWYEL

-509 TVNEGLTATNA
+509 TVNEALTATNA

-603 SAVPNVGSPTG
+603 SAIPNVGSPTG

-698 GTVQIALRGANN
+698 GTVQLALRGANN

-725 VFLSTTQP
+725 VFLSTTTP
-733 VDSAAPML
+733 VDNFAPML
-741 TALNTRY
+741 TAINTRY
-748 YFNSGNPGPTVKG
+748 YFQSGNPGPTVKG

-769 GNMVISDS
+769 GNMVITDS
-777 CTTQY
+777 CTTQF
-782 ISSTAITNSCV
+782 IGSTSIANCCV

-826 LVFSATSTTN
+826 VVFNAAATTN
-836 VAFRRCRFDLIARW
+836 VEFRRCRFDLIARW
-850 QGLSQRQTTGPGQF
+850 QGLSQRVPG
-864 GIVNLG
+864 GGASHAVAVNLG
-870 MSNFVFEDCEVINGQ
+870 MSNCVLEDCEVINGQ
-885 TTIGAGNSNGLIKNF
+885 TTIGAGNSNVLIKNF

-909 TPAVASSAFAFTG
+909 TPALASSAFAFTG

-929 FSSLGGLSNV
+929 FSSLGGLPNV

-980 NGGPGSEAT
+980 NGGPGSRAT

-1003 NFVTT
+1003 SFIST
-1008 MPLVQMFDVWATG
+1008 MPLVEMFDVWATG

-1044 GFANANGTHW
+1044 GFAGANGTHW

-1093 SGSIVLSKLTDEAV
+1093 LGSIVLSKLTDEAV

-1120 GGGGSPGGTATQ
+1120 GGGGSPGGTDTQ

-1152 LANTVRTNGDPAN
+1152 LANTVRTNGNPAD

-1171 MNSADRAALTR
+1171 MSSGDRAALTR

-1221 LGANGT
+1221 LGASGT

-1263 SAGIQTNATDQQIPH
+1263 SAGIQTNATDQQIQH

-1299 RVDTGALLQQAFCGA
+1299 RVDTKTLLQQAFCGA

-1324 TGSVEIEAR
+1324 TGAVRIEAR
-1333 NASGATAYRPWVTQ
+1333 NASGSPAYKPWVTQ